1 MDRLADRITARRLAA
16 TTAILAG
23 LAVFLIAHEVFPYHS
38 SNHDEA
44 VYLQQA
50 SMLLEGQLA
59 LDPPVVEPFRPWF
72 FVVDGGQLYPKYTPV
87 TAATFAAGKLL
98 GGFRIALGLVAAAAV
113 WLTYAT
119 VAEAFDR
126 QHGFLA
132 GLLLVCS
139 PIFLVEA
146 SVFLPYVPAMVW
158 TLLFAWAYFRGDRT
172 GDPRFGA
179 LAGLAIGIGF
189 WARPYTAVLFAL
201 PFVVHALWTLR
212 TVERPRLYRHGLTVA
227 LGCCGVAVA
236 LAYNAAVTG
245 SATTFPYQAF
255 APRDGLGF
263 GYHEITGYGRVYDVP
278 LALEATARNLA
289 QYVTRWSVA
298 PPVGVLVA
306 AGGLWATLTDLRERV
321 RATGGRAVGRRL
333 VLAGLAVSIPLGQ
346 SYFWGSLNVLGDL
359 SDPTDGLVSFLGPYY
374 HLGLVVPTVAFG
386 AHGLLVGGR
395 RARQFLRGRNSARV
409 RAAGLAIL
417 AVAGLVTGGLA
428 TAAVAGPLGDN
439 ADVTRQY
446 ERAYEPIES
455 AEFENALVFVPTP
468 YGDWLNHPF
477 QYLRTDPGY
486 DGEVVYALQERQFA
500 VRDAFP
506 DRSLYRYVYRGEWAP
521 FLNRSVEGR
530 LQEIRVATGEE
541 VSLSI
546 EAEVPES
553 VQSLSVRASTTG
565 NGYALAESPG
575 ERITFTVRFLDGQAV
590 IESPEFESP
599 VVLPVAGRERL
610 EVRLFADSGGA
621 GSFSYDLTIPVEY
634 DGTYRVLT
642 PRIEVCRNPRL
653 CDGEAAYIPGQ
664 HREGVAIEAGFLR

>member
-1 MDRLADRITARRLAA
+1 VANVRKKKRDVCHHSHHTSRVSDGFGGEKLDEARLRPFAVVLVV
-16 TTAILAG
+16 
-23 LAVFLIAHEVFPYHS
+23 LAVFNLGDVVGKSEGVVPQLTHAVDSVLPIADVF
-38 SNHDEA
+38 
-44 VYLQQA
+44 
-50 SMLLEGQLA
+50 LLEGVRESPTADGIGTVLPT
-59 LDPPVVEPFRPWF
+59 PP
-72 FVVDGGQLYPKYTPV
+72 
-87 TAATFAAGKLL
+87 
-98 GGFRIALGLVAAAAV
+98 LVA
-113 WLTYAT
+113 
-119 VAEAFDR
+119 
-126 QHGFLA
+126 GICIA
-132 GLLLVCS
+132 GRC
-139 PIFLVEA
+139 
-146 SVFLPYVPAMVW
+146 
-158 TLLFAWAYFRGDRT
+158 
-172 GDPRFGA
+172 
-179 LAGLAIGIGF
+179 
-189 WARPYTAVLFAL
+189 
-201 PFVVHALWTLR
+201 
-212 TVERPRLYRHGLTVA
+212 
-227 LGCCGVAVA
+227 
-236 LAYNAAVTG
+236 
-245 SATTFPYQAF
+245 
-255 APRDGLGF
+255 
-263 GYHEITGYGRVYDVP
+263 
-278 LALEATARNLA
+278 
-289 QYVTRWSVA
+289 
-298 PPVGVLVA
+298 PVGVLVA